1 MKRIQIAHGTAYT
14 TATFYCFPLRLQM
27 NEVLMTVIT
36 RVTSHKAVLTLKVL
50 DFRDTALFMTIRI
63 FGDIAPYRSV
73 FIYPNFGTACYF
85 LLQGSRRSVLS
96 TVRYIPEKFKLQYQ
110 VGLKIYFKHSE
121 KRDKNTH
128 IFTLQPV
135 SKFRLKRP
143 KKR

>member
-1 MKRIQIAHGTAYT
+1 
-14 TATFYCFPLRLQM
+14 M

-85 LLQGSRRSVLS
+85 LLQGS
-96 TVRYIPEKFKLQYQ
+96 
-110 VGLKIYFKHSE
+110 
-121 KRDKNTH
+121 
-128 IFTLQPV
+128 
-135 SKFRLKRP
+135 
-143 KKR
+143 